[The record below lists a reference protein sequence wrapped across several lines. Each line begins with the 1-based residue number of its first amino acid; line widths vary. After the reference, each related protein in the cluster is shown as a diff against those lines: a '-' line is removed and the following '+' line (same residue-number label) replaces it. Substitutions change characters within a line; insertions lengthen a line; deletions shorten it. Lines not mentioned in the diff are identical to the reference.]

1 MAFNLQ
7 SILDSTKKL
16 LGLEFDYTDFDADV
30 IMHINTAFG
39 VLQQMGVGPVVAY
52 SITDNTQT
60 WSDFSANIDKLAT
73 VKSYI
78 YQKVRLM
85 FDPPAT
91 SFGIIAVEKVITE
104 LEFRLNVMGETLAPP
119 SDPFANA

>member
-1 MAFNLQ
+1 MAFNPQ
-7 SILDSTKKL
+7 SILDSVKKL

-30 IMHINTAFG
+30 VMHINTAFG
-39 VLQQMGVGPVVAY
+39 VLQQIGVGPTTAY
-52 SITDNTQT
+52 SITDNTQL
-60 WSDFSANIDKLAT
+60 WSDFSADIGKLSP

-91 SFGIIAVEKVITE
+91 SFGIIAVEKVILE
-104 LEFRLNVMGETLAPP
+104 LETRLNMMGEALSPP